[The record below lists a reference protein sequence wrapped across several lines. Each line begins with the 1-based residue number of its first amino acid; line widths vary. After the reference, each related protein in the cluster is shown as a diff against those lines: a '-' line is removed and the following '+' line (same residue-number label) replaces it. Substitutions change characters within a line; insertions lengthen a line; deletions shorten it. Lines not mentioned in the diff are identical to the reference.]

1 MRIQFNF
8 ALSTDDYK
16 ELVDNFETIEFVE
29 KPWNEDKECSYE
41 QTVVDTKDLITL
53 EFDDYI
59 KQWLDA
65 WYKLEM
71 IDWVYMITI

>member
-29 KPWNEDKECSYE
+29 KP
-41 QTVVDTKDLITL
+41 
-53 EFDDYI
+53 
-59 KQWLDA
+59 
-65 WYKLEM
+65 
-71 IDWVYMITI
+71 